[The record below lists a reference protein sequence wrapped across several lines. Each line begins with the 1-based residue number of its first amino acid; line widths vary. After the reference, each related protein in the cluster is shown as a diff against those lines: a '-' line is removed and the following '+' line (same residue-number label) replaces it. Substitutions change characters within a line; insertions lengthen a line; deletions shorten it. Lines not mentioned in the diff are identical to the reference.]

1 MSLPGLDLR
10 RFPAALTA
18 DGAPDSATAAWATAT
33 NAAFHD
39 KEFTPEKL
47 RDWAEHMV
55 ADQRMLTAVLDS
67 ASPEGLD
74 GASVPVGT
82 YAAFPGSLQ
91 VGRGRE
97 LDAHL
102 VSQVTVR
109 PTHRR
114 RGILRAMITED
125 LRLAQEAGTPV
136 AALTA
141 SEASIYRRFG
151 FGRSAFTRSIRVD
164 TGLRFGLQTEPS
176 GRVEVVATSWLQSR
190 IPALFAAFQAS
201 TPGSVTRQ
209 SRYEADSV
217 GTVPGENTPGLDV
230 RSAVHLDDDG
240 TLDGFV
246 TYRAVGPEDDR
257 ALEVVDFVAPSPDA
271 YLALWGYLGAV
282 DLASSVTW
290 DMAPVDDPLTWALRD
305 ARVVQV
311 RHVGDLIWLR
321 ILDVAAAFSA
331 RPWTADGTIV
341 VDVAD
346 GLGLVEGRYR
356 ITAADG
362 SGRVERTDDDADLAL
377 DVADLGS
384 LLLGSVRPS
393 VLARAG
399 SVRLVGGPERV
410 DRFFAPVATPYCISF
425 F

>member
-1 MSLPGLDLR
+1 MPLTGLDLR
-10 RFPAALTA
+10 RFPAALND
-18 DGAPDSATAAWATAT
+18 DGGPDSATAAWATAI
-33 NAAFHD
+33 NAGFHE

-55 ADQRMLTAVLDS
+55 ADERVLTAVLDS
-67 ASPEGLD
+67 TSPEGLD
-74 GASVPVGT
+74 GAGVPVGT

-91 VGRGRE
+91 VGRGRQI
-97 LDAHL
+97 DAHL

-114 RGILRAMITED
+114 RGILRTMITED
-125 LRLAQEAGTPV
+125 LRLAAEAGTPV

-164 TGLRFGLQTEPS
+164 TGPRFGVQTEPS
-176 GRVEVVATSWLQSR
+176 GRVEVVATTWLQPR
-190 IPALFAAFQAS
+190 IPEVFAAFQAS
-201 TPGSVTRQ
+201 VPGSLTRQ
-209 SRYEADSV
+209 SRYEANSV
-217 GTVPGENTPGLDV
+217 GTESGESAPGLDV
-230 RSAVHLDDDG
+230 RSAVHLDDG
-240 TLDGFV
+240 GELDGYV
-246 TYRAVGPEDDR
+246 TYRAVGPDEAR
-257 ALEVVDFVAPSPDA
+257 TLEIVDLVAPSPDA

-282 DLASSVTW
+282 DLASAVTW

-311 RHVGDLIWLR
+311 QHVGDLIWLR

-331 RPWTADGTIV
+331 RPWTTDDALV
-341 VDVAD
+341 VDVTD
-346 GLGLVEGRYR
+346 ELGLADGRYR

-362 SGRVERTDDDADLAL
+362 SGRVERTGEAADLAL

-393 VLARAG
+393 TLARAG
-399 SVRLVGGPERV
+399 SVRIAGDPERV
-410 DRFFAPVATPYCISF
+410 DRFFAAIATPYCISF